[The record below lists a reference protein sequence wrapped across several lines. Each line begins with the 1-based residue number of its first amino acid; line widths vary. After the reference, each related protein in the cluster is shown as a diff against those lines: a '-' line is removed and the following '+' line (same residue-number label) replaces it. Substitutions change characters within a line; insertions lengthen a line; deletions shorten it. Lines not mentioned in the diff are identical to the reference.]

1 VRTSEDRYTATAIVL
16 HWLIAVLVIG
26 NFAWGW
32 WMQEIPKSPPGIR
45 ADAFN
50 LHKSIGLTLVLLM
63 AVRLGWRV
71 RHPAPP
77 LPPLPLWQARAARWT
92 HALLY
97 VALIAMPVTGYLG
110 SVYSGYPVK
119 FFGVTL
125 PAWGSKQP
133 ELKDLFGVAHLYAS
147 WVLAGLVALHVAA
160 ALKHAV
166 ADRDGILGRMGV
178 RALRRNARSQQSIGL
193 PGSSPER

>member
-16 HWLIAVLVIG
+16 HWLIALLVIG

-77 LPPLPLWQARAARWT
+77 LPAMPVWQARAARWT

-119 FFGVTL
+119 FFGMAL
-125 PAWGSKQP
+125 PAWGSKQAA
-133 ELKDLFGVAHLYAS
+133 LKDFFAAVHLYAS
-147 WVLAGLVALHVAA
+147 WLLAGLVALHVAA
-160 ALKHAV
+160 AVKHAL
-166 ADRDGILGRMGV
+166 ADRDGILGRMGIG
-178 RALRRNARSQQSIGL
+178 ALRRDARSQMTNGL
-193 PGSSPER
+193 PGSSPWR

>member
-16 HWLIAVLVIG
+16 HWLIALLVIG

-77 LPPLPLWQARAARWT
+77 LPAMPVWQARAARWT

-119 FFGVTL
+119 FFGTSL

-147 WVLAGLVALHVAA
+147 WLLAGLVALHVAA
-160 ALKHAV
+160 ALKHAL
-166 ADRDGILGRMGV
+166 ADRDGILGRMGIG
-178 RALRRNARSQQSIGL
+178 ALRRDARSQMTNGL
-193 PGSSPER
+193 PGSSPWR

>member
-16 HWLIAVLVIG
+16 HWLIALLVIG

-77 LPPLPLWQARAARWT
+77 LPAMPVWQAHAARWT

-119 FFGVTL
+119 FFGIAL

-147 WVLAGLVALHVAA
+147 WLLAGLVALHVAA
-160 ALKHAV
+160 ALKHAL
-166 ADRDGILGRMGV
+166 ADRDGILGRMGIG
-178 RALRRNARSQQSIGL
+178 ALRRDARSQMTNGL
-193 PGSSPER
+193 PGSSPWR

>member
-16 HWLIAVLVIG
+16 HWLIALLVIG

-77 LPPLPLWQARAARWT
+77 LPAMPVWQARAARWT

-119 FFGVTL
+119 FFGIAL

-147 WVLAGLVALHVAA
+147 WLLAGLVALHVAA
-160 ALKHAV
+160 ALKHAL
-166 ADRDGILGRMGV
+166 ADRDGILGRMGIG
-178 RALRRNARSQQSIGL
+178 ALRRDARSQMTNGL
-193 PGSSPER
+193 PGSSPWR